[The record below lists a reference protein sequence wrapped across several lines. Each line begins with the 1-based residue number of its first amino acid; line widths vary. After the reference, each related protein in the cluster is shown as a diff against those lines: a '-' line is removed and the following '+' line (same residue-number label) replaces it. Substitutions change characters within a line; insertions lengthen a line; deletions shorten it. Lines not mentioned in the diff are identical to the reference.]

1 MKTKGMAIIFALL
14 VLAVSTA
21 SAAEY
26 QIGPE
31 DVLEIS
37 FWQEPTL
44 NTQVRVSQDGT
55 ITLDII
61 GQINAVGKT
70 TKELENEIVRQI
82 SRLNKRISQTVVRVV
97 GYNFQ
102 YVFVSG
108 QVNEPGKKTFEAIP
122 DLWTILNEA
131 GGITEFGDLSRVTI
145 IRGGDRAGQVE
156 IVNVAA
162 AIGSGQADRLPRI
175 GRQDTIEVPR
185 MPSGIPSGDLTQQV
199 ERKNV
204 IYAIGAVN
212 APGVITFEENVD
224 IMEVLAK
231 CGGVMDGADLSRIK
245 VVTKDGYYAQTLEF
259 DLDKYSETGALTRY
273 VLRREDALVVPY
285 ARRGGIFGIEWG
297 TLATIA
303 GVATSVL
310 LIYDQVAS
318 GDATR

>member
-1 MKTKGMAIIFALL
+1 MKTKGMAIIIALL
-14 VLAVSTA
+14 ALAVSVA
-21 SAAEY
+21 AAEY
-26 QIGPE
+26 RIGPE
-31 DVLEIS
+31 DVLELS

-61 GQINAVGKT
+61 GQISTAGKT
-70 TKELENEIVRQI
+70 TSELEDDIVRQI
-82 SRLNKRISQTVVRVV
+82 SRINKRISQAVVRIVA
-97 GYNFQ
+97 YNHQ

-108 QVNEPGKKTFEAIP
+108 QINQPGKKTFEVIP

-175 GRQDTIEVPR
+175 GRQDTIEIPR
-185 MPSGIPSGDLTQQV
+185 MPSGTPSGDLTQQV

-204 IYAIGAVN
+204 IYAVGAVHT
-212 APGVITFEENVD
+212 PGVITFEENVD
-224 IMEVLAK
+224 VMEVLAK
-231 CGGVMDGADLSRIK
+231 CGGPTEGADLSKIK

-259 DLDKYSETGALTRY
+259 NLERYSETGALTRY

-285 ARRGGIFGIEWG
+285 ARRGGIFGVDWS

-303 GVATSVL
+303 GVATSVI
-310 LIYDQVAS
+310 LIWDRVS
-318 GDATR
+318 PSDETP

>member
-1 MKTKGMAIIFALL
+1 MKTKGMAIIIALL
-14 VLAVSTA
+14 ALAVSAA
-21 SAAEY
+21 SASEY

-37 FWQEPTL
+37 FWQEPAL
-44 NTQVRVSQDGT
+44 NTPVRVSQDGT

-61 GQINAVGKT
+61 GQISVAGKT

-82 SRLNKRISQTVVRVV
+82 SRLKKNISQAVVRVTA
-97 GYNFQ
+97 YNYQ

-108 QVNEPGKKTFEAIP
+108 QVNVAGKKTFEVIP
-122 DLWTILNEA
+122 DLWTIINEA
-131 GGITEFGDLSRVTI
+131 GGISEFGDLSRVTI

-175 GRQDTIEVPR
+175 ERQDTIEIPR
-185 MPSGIPSGDLTQQV
+185 MPSGTPSGNLTQQV

-224 IMEVLAK
+224 IMEVLAR
-231 CGGVMDGADLSRIK
+231 CGGLTESADFSRIK

-259 DLDKYSETGALTRY
+259 DLNKYSETGALTRY

-285 ARRGGIFGIEWG
+285 ARGGGILGVDWG
-297 TLATIA
+297 TLAAAA
-303 GVATSVL
+303 GVVTSAL
-310 LIYDQVAS
+310 LIYDRVAPD
-318 GDATR
+318 DASR